1 MVERRKG
8 GETGVKWLQAYR
20 GDAFWKAMA
29 DGVWSRDLMTAALC
43 RSHTLTPAREGFN
56 DMMPT
61 MEEMKTLAKDP
72 VAYTYEH
79 NDGLRCTMML
89 MNGLVKDFNFAAR
102 LDNPS
107 KIVST
112 QLYLPM
118 PDGRTT
124 LATFFSPLAWN
135 MEKLFETGKSP
146 YPIERTLLTTGLT
159 AIGVDSL
166 YAGGAK
172 LETPHLE
179 FGYQAQKESVFER
192 T

>member
-1 MVERRKG
+1 
-8 GETGVKWLQAYR
+8 
-20 GDAFWKAMA
+20 
-29 DGVWSRDLMTAALC
+29 
-43 RSHTLTPAREGFN
+43 
-56 DMMPT
+56 
-61 MEEMKTLAKDP
+61 
-72 VAYTYEH
+72 
-79 NDGLRCTMML
+79 
-89 MNGLVKDFNFAAR
+89 
-102 LDNPS
+102 
-107 KIVST
+107 
-112 QLYLPM
+112 
-118 PDGRTT
+118 
-124 LATFFSPLAWN
+124 LAWN